1 MPPDNG
7 NYAIAAYIIVAVV
20 VTLYAIILWR
30 RGRQAA
36 VRSAT
41 RGAEISVNVPRE
53 ADQTAAIRPRLG

>member
-30 RGRQAA
+30 RGRE
-36 VRSAT
+36 R
-41 RGAEISVNVPRE
+41 
-53 ADQTAAIRPRLG
+53 